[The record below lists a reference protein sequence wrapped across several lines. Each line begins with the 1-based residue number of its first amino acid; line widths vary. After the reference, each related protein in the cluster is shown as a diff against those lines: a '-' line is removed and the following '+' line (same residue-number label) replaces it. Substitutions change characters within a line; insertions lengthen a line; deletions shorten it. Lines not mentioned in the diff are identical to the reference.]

1 MWSRLAR
8 ELRARGHEVLA
19 PSLTGIGE
27 RAHLAGPSVDLSTHI
42 ADVVNA
48 MAYER
53 VERVV
58 LVGHSYGGMVVTG
71 AADRDADRIAALVY
85 LDAFVPRD
93 GEALVDFLPQ
103 AMRDRLASDDWRVPP
118 LSPQA
123 QGMTDP
129 TQIAWCESRRGPQ
142 PLGTFTE
149 RISLKGRYQGPR
161 RYVCCSGYSPSTF
174 RPFAERL
181 RHDAA
186 WRYDELP
193 THHYPQVSMPRETAQ
208 LLEAT

>member
-8 ELRARGHEVLA
+8 ELRLRGHEVFT
-19 PSLTGIGE
+19 PSLTGVGE
-27 RAHLAGPSVDLSTHI
+27 RTHLASPAVNLSTHI

-48 MAYER
+48 LDYER
-53 VERVV
+53 LERVV

-71 AADRDADRIAALVY
+71 AADRAAPRLAALVY
-85 LDAFVPRD
+85 LDAFVPQD
-93 GEALVDFLPQ
+93 GQAVVDLLPP
-103 AMRDRLASDDWRVPP
+103 AVRERLPRDDWRVPP
-118 LSPQA
+118 LPPQA

-129 TQIAWCESRRGPQ
+129 AEIAWGEGRRGPQ

-149 RISLKGRYQGPR
+149 KLSLGGHYRGPR
-161 RYVCCSGYSPSTF
+161 RYILCTGYSPSTF
-174 RPFAERL
+174 RPFGERL
-181 RHDAA
+181 RNDPA

-208 LLEAT
+208 LLETT